1 MKQIKKK
8 IIIEKLSIMNKIGE
22 EQNYLNNY
30 SNVNKDE
37 EDEDDSSEEEEND
50 KKKDRY
56 DKE

>member
-1 MKQIKKK
+1 
-8 IIIEKLSIMNKIGE
+8 MNKIGE

-30 SNVNKDE
+30 SNVNKEDE
-37 EDEDDSSEEEEND
+37 EEEDYSSDEEEND